1 MARHNKQMTLT
12 VPDEVRAKLDA
23 LAIEDAARTGAN
35 PDRQRSL
42 TVTLLV
48 LDEYDRRHPK
58 KSKK

>member
-1 MARHNKQMTLT
+1 MPRHSKQLVLT
-12 VPDEVRAKLDA
+12 MPDDVRAKLDA
-23 LAIEDAARTGAN
+23 IAAEDAGRLGTN

-58 KSKK
+58 KAKT

>member
-1 MARHNKQMTLT
+1 MARYSKQLTLT
-12 VPDEVRAKLDA
+12 MPDEVRAKLDA